1 MRVHLNQ
8 ARIQELLRS
17 SSGPV
22 AREVNSYARR
32 VANRAKQKVGVDSG
46 RLRSSI
52 NHTLNID
59 GARIVGRVG
68 SLVDYARYHHDGT
81 GIYGPTG
88 RPITPRNGKFL
99 VFPGKGGGTVFAR
112 QVRGSP
118 PNPFLV
124 SALEET
130 VPWPVRRTREG

>member
-1 MRVHLNQ
+1 MRVRLNQ

-32 VANRAKQKVGVDSG
+32 VANSAKQKVGVDSG

-52 NHTLNID
+52 SHTLNID
-59 GARIVGRVG
+59 GARVVGRVG
-68 SLVDYARYHHDGT
+68 SLVDYALYHHDGT

-88 RPITPRNGKFL
+88 RPITPRNGQFL
-99 VFPGKGGGTVFAR
+99 VFPGKGGGMVFAK
-112 QVRGSP
+112 QVRGSR

-124 SALEET
+124 LALEEV
-130 VPWPVRRTREG
+130 VPWPVQRAREG